1 MFDINKD
8 PRNREAENKGA
19 WMVYDEETSFL
30 VARRTNPK
38 YQSFISKAWREN
50 EKVLTS
56 KRNYDQSNK
65 LADEFML
72 EAVAVHLLLDWKGV
86 VDAKGKEVLYSPEL
100 AVTVLEEHDDLRALI
115 EEYAENR
122 SNYIEEQTSKDADNL
137 GKS

>member
-1 MFDINKD
+1 M
-8 PRNREAENKGA
+8 
-19 WMVYDEETSFL
+19 
-30 VARRTNPK
+30 
-38 YQSFISKAWREN
+38 SKAWRDN
-50 EKVLTS
+50 EKVLTA
-56 KRNYDQSNK
+56 KRNYEHSNK

-86 VDAKGKEVLYSPEL
+86 VDLKGKEVLYSPEL
-100 AVTVLEEHDDLRALI
+100 AITVLEEHDDLRALI

>member
-8 PRNREAENKGA
+8 TRNRDAETKGS
-19 WMVYDEETSFL
+19 WMVYDEDTSFL

-38 YQSFISKAWREN
+38 YKSFISKAWRDN

-56 KRNYDQSNK
+56 KRNYEHSDK

-86 VDAKGKEVLYSPEL
+86 VDSKGKDVPYSTEL
-100 AVTVLEEHDDLRALI
+100 AITVLEEHDDLRSLI

-122 SNYIEEQTSKDADNL
+122 SNYIDEQASEDAKNL